1 MRGIHIGQDDLSWVS
16 KFWGELTALRVL
28 EYSIL
33 VSISYFLGSKV
44 GFLLTFHPHPVSVLW
59 PPNAIL
65 QAALLLAPTRVWGFV
80 LLAALPAHIVI
91 QMDNNIPIV
100 MLLSWFVSNCS
111 EALIGAVCIRCFVK
125 GPILFDKFHSTSIVL
140 FFGAFFAPFVSSF
153 LDAGFV
159 ALNGWGNDGFWTVWR
174 MRFFANILAVLS
186 LLPILLML
194 GYARNIR
201 LRRSHYKRVI
211 EAGSLLIGLVWTGLI
226 AFGKEGGQQDTGMVE
241 WVQAPLPML
250 LWAAVRFGP
259 EGLSLSVIITELL
272 AIWGL
277 THSRGPFVNILPSE
291 SVLSLQ
297 IFLILMVTPL
307 MLLAVVMKE
316 RWETGRELRESENR
330 LARTETV
337 SQIMVTQVSL
347 DGRWLKVP
355 PTLCKLLGYT
365 ERELLSC
372 NCWILTHSED
382 IDANLRKFER
392 LIKGEIKSFTHE
404 KRYIHK
410 DGHHIWVLVNC
421 SIVTDTDGKPLH
433 LLTYIQDITER
444 KRMEEGLLESEERYR
459 TIVEEQTDLICRYL
473 PDTTLT
479 FVNDAYC
486 RYFGKTRE
494 ELIGTSYL
502 LMIPEPERETA
513 INHIISLCQNPRTET
528 YEHQVID
535 RNGETRWQQ
544 WMDYGIFD
552 KDGRIREFQ
561 AVGRDITQR
570 KRAEEALRESEQRF
584 HLMADTA
591 PVMIWTSDA
600 DNNHSFFNKP
610 WLDFTGRTLEEE
622 LGQGWT
628 QSVNPDDLE
637 RIRQNFHT
645 FSQAQS
651 PFKMEYRVRRADGL
665 YRCVLEHGVPRFTA
679 GGKFTGY
686 IGSIVDITERRYAE
700 QLLKESE
707 RELRLLT
714 ELIPQQVWVVL
725 PDGTI
730 DYVNQRWLDYTGL
743 TREKALKTRPTNVL
757 HRDDRRRI
765 IKVARENFA
774 EGKQFDLEL
783 RIRRANGEYRWFLT
797 RAMPLRDEEGN
808 LIKWYGT
815 NTDIEDRKREEESL
829 RKSEEALRESHVQ
842 IKDLAGRLIVAQEEE
857 RRRINHR
864 LHEDLNQQVAA
875 LAMGLGW
882 LGRQLPNAEDSVRN
896 QIAKLEDR
904 TNLLSEQM
912 SDLSRELH
920 SSTLEHVGLTAAM
933 RMYCLEFSRQEGI
946 EVFLEISGD
955 IESIPPEMA
964 LCLYR
969 VTQESLRNIAKHSG
983 AKIAEVILTNTEE
996 SLELRVADQGSGF
1009 DPQQTNLRSGLGL
1022 ISIEERVKLLH
1033 GGFEVCSQPGAG
1045 TELKVRIP
1053 LRSQSRV

>member
-1 MRGIHIGQDDLSWVS
+1 MRGIHIGQDDFSWVS
-16 KFWGELTALRVL
+16 KFWSELTALRVL

-33 VSISYFLGSKV
+33 VSICYFLGSKI
-44 GFLLTFHPHPVSVLW
+44 GFLLTIPPHPVSVLW

-65 QAALLLAPTRVWGFV
+65 QAALLLAPTRIWWIV
-80 LLAALPAHIVI
+80 LLAALPAHLVI
-91 QMDNNIPIV
+91 QLDNSIPITMV
-100 MLLSWFVSNCS
+100 LCWFISNCS
-111 EALIGAVCIRCFVK
+111 EALIGAACIRRLIK
-125 GPILFDKFHSTSIVL
+125 GPILFDTFQSTSIVL
-140 FFGAFFAPFVSSF
+140 FFGAFFAPFLTSF
-153 LDAGFV
+153 LDAGLV
-159 ALNGWGNDGFWTVWR
+159 SLNGWGNDDFWTVWR
-174 MRFFANILAVLS
+174 MRFASNVLTV
-186 LLPILLML
+186 LTILPILLMS
-194 GYARNIR
+194 GYARNIKLKR
-201 LRRSHYKRVI
+201 FHYKQGL
-211 EAGSLLIGLVWTGLI
+211 EALLLLIGLIWTGMV
-226 AFGKEGGQQDTGMVE
+226 AFGKEGQQDSGMVE
-241 WVQAPLPML
+241 LVQAPLPML

-259 EGLSLSVIITELL
+259 AGLSLSVIVTELL
-272 AIWGL
+272 AIWGMIN
-277 THSRGPFVNILPSE
+277 SRGPFVNYSHSD

-297 IFLILMVTPL
+297 IFLILMITPL

-316 RWETGRELRESENR
+316 RWETGRALRESEKR
-330 LARTETV
+330 LSRTEAF
-337 SQIMVTQVSL
+337 SQVMVTQVDL

-365 ERELLSC
+365 ERELLSITC
-372 NCWILTHSED
+372 KYLTHPDD
-382 IDANLRKFER
+382 IEANWVKLD
-392 LIKGEIKSFTHE
+392 LLVKGEIKSFTHE
-404 KRYIHK
+404 KRYLHK
-410 DGHHIWVLVNC
+410 DGHPIWVFVNC
-421 SIVTDTDGKPLH
+421 SIVTDTGGKPLH

-459 TIVEEQTDLICRYL
+459 TIVEEQTDLICRFL

-486 RYFGKTRE
+486 RYFGKSRE

-502 LMIPEPERETA
+502 LLIPEREREIV
-513 INHIISLCQNPRTET
+513 INHIISLCQNPRTEV

-535 RNGETRWQQ
+535 RNGETRWQE

-552 KDGRIREFQ
+552 KDGKIREFQ

-570 KRAEEALRESEQRF
+570 KRAEEALRESEERF
-584 HLMADTA
+584 HRMADTA

-628 QSVNPDDLE
+628 RSVNPEDLE

-651 PFKMEYRVRRADGL
+651 PFKMEYRVQRADGQ
-665 YRCVLEHGVPRFTA
+665 YRCVLEHGVPCFTS
-679 GGKFTGY
+679 GGQFTGY
-686 IGSIVDITERRYAE
+686 IGSIVDITERRSAE
-700 QLLKESE
+700 QQLKDSE
-707 RELRLLT
+707 RELRLLS

-725 PDGTI
+725 PGGAI

-743 TREKALKTRPTNVL
+743 TREKALNTRPISII
-757 HRDDRRRI
+757 HRDDRR
-765 IKVARENFA
+765 KVVKAARENFA
-774 EGKQFDLEL
+774 EGKQFDLEV
-783 RIRRANGEYRWFLT
+783 RIRKAEGEYRWFLT

-815 NTDIEDRKREEESL
+815 NTDIEDRKRAEESL
-829 RKSEEALRESHVQ
+829 RKSEEALRESHLQ

-882 LGRQLPNAEDSVRN
+882 LGRQLPNAEDSIRN

-920 SSTLEHVGLTAAM
+920 SSTLEHVGLTAAL

-955 IESIPPEMA
+955 IESIPSEMA

-983 AKIAEVILTNTEE
+983 AKIAEVILTNTNE
-996 SLELRVADQGSGF
+996 SLELRVADQGAGF
-1009 DPQQTNLRSGLGL
+1009 DPGQTNLRSGLGL

-1053 LRSQSRV
+1053 LSSRSRV